1 MRCTII
7 HTMPTLQQLNIV
19 DTKTQEKLSTGGSGG
34 IKKRKQHP
42 SSSSTAANNEQ
53 VKSPHNTKKKHWSP
67 PKPKSNSTTN
77 TNTHH
82 YAPIK
87 TPSALLSRN
96 PTQLSTS
103 LQTSL
108 TTIKSIRNN
117 AAIEIINNEYI
128 GHGKLSEEIINCVS
142 RYCIA
147 NHNDDVQ
154 QQQTNKR
161 RPTALLAGAV
171 TALDL
176 CARELLLKS
185 IPKSS
190 TLHGNGTANNIS
202 LRRGHRND
210 CIRTGSKSID
220 QLLSPDSSYTSFDQG
235 WTISYPY
242 KIPSSNYEAVEQ
254 HTTNNTSHPSSSQTH
269 SNNGGVPFGMVTEL
283 SGPPSSGKTQLALSI
298 AAHAVLT
305 NQMDVHY
312 ISGGNSTKALS
323 RRLFSIFLELARSSV
338 VVQYQQQPNGGSSG
352 GGDVSSSMTYEMEE
366 EAKSVALKAL
376 DRVHVASVPDAYSLL
391 AMLARIDNEEKSS
404 RMDSGSSNIGKAR
417 KEGEGGTLLVVD
429 SISGC
434 LGHHLSSEGGAALA
448 NQVALTLRH
457 LARVHDGHILDS
469 SVSSSSGVDPS
480 TDTTLSARRFAVIVT
495 NGSVAKYS
503 LDNKEPPVGSSST
516 TKATTSTSGGN
527 QTQNKPAMGRY
538 WHVSD
543 VGIWLEEDK
552 SAAQYQQL
560 QQLSINFYD
569 DTSVVGLALAE
580 KKVVCATLQNHYGK
594 SCRSRVNSVGQMN
607 DKLFAKFRIRGGGI
621 DDLES

>member
-1 MRCTII
+1 
-7 HTMPTLQQLNIV
+7 MPTLQQLNI
-19 DTKTQEKLSTGGSGG
+19 DTETQEKLSTGGGG
-34 IKKRKQHP
+34 IKRKKHP
-42 SSSSTAANNEQ
+42 SSSSAAANNEQ

-67 PKPKSNSTTN
+67 PKPKSNSTT
-77 TNTHH
+77 TKSQQY

-96 PTQLSTS
+96 PTQLSNS

-108 TTIKSIRNN
+108 TAIKSIRNN
-117 AAIEIINNEYI
+117 AANEIIYNDYI
-128 GHGKLSEEIINCVS
+128 GHGKQSEEIIDCVS
-142 RYCIA
+142 GYCIS
-147 NHNDDVQ
+147 NHNDDIND
-154 QQQTNKR
+154 QQQTNKHR
-161 RPTALLAGAV
+161 RPTALLAGAI

-185 IPKSS
+185 IPNSTSGNGIANS
-190 TLHGNGTANNIS
+190 TLSSIS
-202 LRRGHRND
+202 CSKD

-220 QLLSPDSSYTSFDQG
+220 QLLAPDSPYTSFDEG

-242 KIPSSNYEAVEQ
+242 KIPSNNHEVVEQ
-254 HTTNNTSHPSSSQTH
+254 HQTAVNHTSHPHHPTQLTTH
-269 SNNGGVPFGMVTEL
+269 HYTGGVPFGMVTEL

-298 AAHAVLT
+298 AAHAVLD

-338 VVQYQQQPNGGSSG
+338 VVAVQHQQPNGGSSG
-352 GGDVSSSMTYEMEE
+352 EGMTYEMEE
-366 EAKSVALKAL
+366 EAKSIALKAL

-391 AMLARIDNEEKSS
+391 AMLARIDEEEKSS
-404 RMDSGSSNIGKAR
+404 RMEGGSSNNGRGR
-417 KEGEGGTLLVVD
+417 KDNEGGTLLVVD

-448 NQVALTLRH
+448 NQVALTLRQ
-457 LARVHDGHILDS
+457 LARSHDGHIMDS
-469 SVSSSSGVDPS
+469 VNSSSSGVDTS
-480 TDTTLSARRFAVIVT
+480 SASLSARRFAVVVT

-503 LDNKEPPVGSSST
+503 LDNKEQSVAST
-516 TKATTSTSGGN
+516 STKAITTTSRSN

-552 SAAQYQQL
+552 STSQYPQQH
-560 QQLSINFYD
+560 QQPINFYD

-594 SCRSRVNSVGQMN
+594 SCRSRVGSCGQMN
-607 DKLFAKFRIRGGGI
+607 DRPIAKFRIRSGGI

>member
-1 MRCTII
+1 
-7 HTMPTLQQLNIV
+7 MPTLQQLNI
-19 DTKTQEKLSTGGSGG
+19 DTETQEKLSTGSGGVG

-42 SSSSTAANNEQ
+42 SSSSAAANNEV
-53 VKSPHNTKKKHWSP
+53 VKLSPHNTKKKHWSP
-67 PKPKSNSTTN
+67 PKPKSNSTTTSN
-77 TNTHH
+77 TQQQ

-96 PTQLSTS
+96 PTQLSNS

-108 TTIKSIRNN
+108 YNIKSIRNN
-117 AAIEIINNEYI
+117 AAIEIINNDYI
-128 GHGKLSEEIINCVS
+128 GHGKQSEEIIDCVS

-154 QQQTNKR
+154 QQQTAKRR

-185 IPKSS
+185 S
-190 TLHGNGTANNIS
+190 TLHSHSNTANNMS
-202 LRRGHRND
+202 GLRRGHRKD
-210 CIRTGSKSID
+210 CISTGSKSID
-220 QLLSPDSSYTSFDQG
+220 QLVAPDSSYMLFHEG

-242 KIPSSNYEAVEQ
+242 KIPSSNYEAVDQ
-254 HTTNNTSHPSSSQTH
+254 QQYATNNTSHHPSSNTH
-269 SNNGGVPFGMVTEL
+269 HNGGVPFGMVTEL

-298 AAHAVLT
+298 AAHAVLI
-305 NQMDVHY
+305 NQMKVHY

-323 RRLFSIFLELARSSV
+323 RRLFSIFLELTRSSV
-338 VVQYQQQPNGGSSG
+338 VVKYQQQHGG
-352 GGDVSSSMTYEMEE
+352 VSEGSMTYELEE
-366 EAKSVALKAL
+366 EAKSIALKAL

-391 AMLARIDNEEKSS
+391 AMLARIDEEEKSS
-404 RMDSGSSNIGKAR
+404 RMENSSSNNGKER
-417 KEGEGGTLLVVD
+417 KEEDSGTLLVVD

-448 NQVALTLRH
+448 NQVALTLRQI
-457 LARVHDGHILDS
+457 ARTHDGHIMD
-469 SVSSSSGVDPS
+469 SVSSSSGVDHPS
-480 TDTTLSARRFAVIVT
+480 TGTTLSARRFAVVVT

-503 LDNKEPPVGSSST
+503 LDNKEQSVGSSSN
-516 TKATTSTSGGN
+516 KATTTTSSGGN

-552 SAAQYQQL
+552 STSQYPQQH
-560 QQLSINFYD
+560 QQPINFYD
-569 DTSVVGLALAE
+569 DTSVVGLALSE
-580 KKVVCATLQNHYGK
+580 KKVVCASLQNHYGK
-594 SCRSRVNSVGQMN
+594 SCRRRVGSGGQMN
-607 DKLFAKFRIRGGGI
+607 DRPIAKFRIRGGGI

>member
-1 MRCTII
+1 
-7 HTMPTLQQLNIV
+7 MPTLQQLNI
-19 DTKTQEKLSTGGSGG
+19 DTDTQEKLSTGGGG
-34 IKKRKQHP
+34 IKKRKQHQ
-42 SSSSTAANNEQ
+42 SSSAANNNNNNEQ

-67 PKPKSNSTTN
+67 PKPKSNSITTIN
-77 TNTHH
+77 TQQY

-96 PTQLSTS
+96 PTQLSNS

-108 TTIKSIRNN
+108 STIKLLRNN
-117 AAIEIINNEYI
+117 AANEIIHNDYI
-128 GHGKLSEEIINCVS
+128 GHGKQCEEIIHCVS

-147 NHNDDVQ
+147 NDDDDQ
-154 QQQTNKR
+154 QRLNS

-185 IPKSS
+185 VSTAGS
-190 TLHGNGTANNIS
+190 TLRSHSPANMRGRSNDYIS
-202 LRRGHRND
+202 
-210 CIRTGSKSID
+210 TGSKSID
-220 QLLSPDSSYTSFDQG
+220 QLLAPDPSYTSFDES

-242 KIPSSNYEAVEQ
+242 KIIPSNNYENENDQHQMAVNYTYP
-254 HTTNNTSHPSSSQTH
+254 HHPSSST
-269 SNNGGVPFGMVTEL
+269 SNTRHHNGGVPFGMVTEI
-283 SGPPSSGKTQLALSI
+283 SGSPSSGKTQLALSI
-298 AAHAVLT
+298 AAHAVLI
-305 NQMDVHY
+305 NQMNVHY
-312 ISGGNSTKALS
+312 ISGGNSTKAIS

-338 VVQYQQQPNGGSSG
+338 AVQYQQQHNGGSG
-352 GGDVSSSMTYEMEE
+352 EGMTYEMEE
-366 EAKSVALKAL
+366 EAKSIALKAL

-391 AMLARIDNEEKSS
+391 AMLARIDKEEKSHHTKY
-404 RMDSGSSNIGKAR
+404 GSSNNGKER
-417 KEGEGGTLLVVD
+417 KDGEGGTLLVVD

-457 LARVHDGHILDS
+457 LARTHDGHIMDS
-469 SVSSSSGVDPS
+469 VSSSSSGVDTS
-480 TDTTLSARRFAVIVT
+480 SASLSARRFAVVVT

-503 LDNKEPPVGSSST
+503 LDKEQSVAPSSN
-516 TKATTSTSGGN
+516 KATTTTASGGN

-552 SAAQYQQL
+552 STIQYQQY
-560 QQLSINFYD
+560 QQPINFYD

-580 KKVVCATLQNHYGK
+580 KKVVCAKLQNRYGK
-594 SCRSRVNSVGQMN
+594 TCRRIGENNGRQLN
-607 DKLFAKFRIRGGGI
+607 DRPIAKFHIRGGGI
-621 DDLES
+621 DDL

>member
-1 MRCTII
+1 
-7 HTMPTLQQLNIV
+7 MPTLQQLNI
-19 DTKTQEKLSTGGSGG
+19 DTETQEKLSTGGGG
-34 IKKRKQHP
+34 IKRKLHP
-42 SSSSTAANNEQ
+42 SSSSSAASNNNEQ
-53 VKSPHNTKKKHWSP
+53 VKLSPHNTKKKHWSP
-67 PKPKSNSTTN
+67 PKPKSNSTTTSN
-77 TNTHH
+77 TH

-96 PTQLSTS
+96 PTQLSNA

-117 AAIEIINNEYI
+117 AAIEIINNDYI
-128 GHGKLSEEIINCVS
+128 GHGKQCEEIIHCVS

-147 NHNDDVQ
+147 NHNDDNQ
-154 QQQTNKR
+154 QQLKLSKQH

-176 CARELLLKS
+176 CARELLLKNIS
-185 IPKSS
+185 KSS
-190 TLHGNGTANNIS
+190 TLHGHSNTAS
-202 LRRGHRND
+202 MSRGGQD
-210 CIRTGSKSID
+210 CISTGSKSID
-220 QLLSPDSSYTSFDQG
+220 QLLAPDSSYTSFDQG

-242 KIPSSNYEAVEQ
+242 KIPSNNYEAANQ
-254 HTTNNTSHPSSSQTH
+254 HQTAVNNTCPHPSSSSSSH
-269 SNNGGVPFGMVTEL
+269 GGVPFGMVTEI

-338 VVQYQQQPNGGSSG
+338 VVRYQQNGAQNGSGS
-352 GGDVSSSMTYEMEE
+352 GDVSSSMTYEMEE
-366 EAKSVALKAL
+366 EAKSIALKAL

-391 AMLARIDNEEKSS
+391 AMLARIDEEEKSS
-404 RMDSGSSNIGKAR
+404 RSCSNNGKVR

-434 LGHHLSSEGGAALA
+434 LGHHLSSVGGAALA
-448 NQVALTLRH
+448 NQVALTLRQ
-457 LARVHDGHILDS
+457 LARTHDGHIMDS
-469 SVSSSSGVDPS
+469 VNSSSSGVATS
-480 TDTTLSARRFAVIVT
+480 SASLLARRFAVVVT

-503 LDNKEPPVGSSST
+503 LDNKEQSVGSSST
-516 TKATTSTSGGN
+516 TKATTSTSVVN
-527 QTQNKPAMGRY
+527 QSQNKPAMGRY

-552 SAAQYQQL
+552 STPRYPQQH
-560 QQLSINFYD
+560 QQPINFYD
-569 DTSVVGLALAE
+569 DTSVVGLALSE
-580 KKVVCATLQNHYGK
+580 KKVVCATLQNHHGK
-594 SCRSRVNSVGQMN
+594 SCRSRVGSGRQMN
-607 DKLFAKFRIRGGGI
+607 DKPIAKFRIRGGGI